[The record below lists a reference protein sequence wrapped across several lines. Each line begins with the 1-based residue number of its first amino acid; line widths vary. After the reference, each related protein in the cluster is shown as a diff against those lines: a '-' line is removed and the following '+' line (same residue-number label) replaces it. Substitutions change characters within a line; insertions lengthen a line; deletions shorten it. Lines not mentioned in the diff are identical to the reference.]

1 MCREGKCQ
9 QRCDEG
15 YGFLDGKPVLAQH
28 LFEFGEFRLRC
39 PLPGTARAVEIDP

>member
-28 LFEFGEFRLRC
+28 LFEFGEFRLRVSS
-39 PLPGTARAVEIDP
+39 AWNRKSR

>member
-9 QRCDEG
+9 QRVRWG

-28 LFEFGEFRLRC
+28 LFEFGEFRLGGVLC
-39 PLPGTARAVEIDP
+39 LEPQEPLK